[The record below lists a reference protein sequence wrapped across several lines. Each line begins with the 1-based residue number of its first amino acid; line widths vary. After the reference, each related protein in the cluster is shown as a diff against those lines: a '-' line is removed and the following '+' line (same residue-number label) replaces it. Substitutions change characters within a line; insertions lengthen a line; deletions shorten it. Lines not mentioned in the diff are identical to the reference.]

1 MNKIHPGNN
10 FVFTGICIPDRE
22 VSYISLFTA
31 MLMSRRP
38 AWQLNVVN
46 RCCPQKCTAYDL
58 RNFWEDDV
66 IQLRPAWLCVLVG
79 IDDVRKWIRRE
90 NDWKEYAPG
99 PFLSHY
105 DYLIG
110 RAKDQC
116 GSRII
121 LLDPFLIAAP
131 HEENWT
137 DQIFAE
143 LPAYYRAMAALS
155 RKYNAIR
162 VPLQTIFQRQFQH
175 RPCNDFRQYPDI
187 PNALGHLVVAEA
199 MFQAIR

>member
-1 MNKIHPGNN
+1 MSKINSTPL
-10 FVFTGICIPDRE
+10 FVFTGICIPDRD

-38 AWQLNVVN
+38 ARQISVVN

-99 PFLSHY
+99 PFQAHY

-110 RAKDQC
+110 RAKGNC

-121 LLDPFLIAAP
+121 LLDPFLIATR
-131 HEENWT
+131 HEEHWT
-137 DQIFAE
+137 EQIFAE
-143 LPAYYRAMAALS
+143 LPAYHRAMAALS
-155 RKYNAIR
+155 RKHNAIR
-162 VPLQTIFQRQFQH
+162 VPLQAIFQRQCRH
-175 RPCNDFRQYPDI
+175 RPCDDFRQYPDI
-187 PNALGHLVVAEA
+187 PNALGHLVMAEA
-199 MFQAIR
+199 MFRAIR